1 MSETTYYYIKYWES
15 SGILAIKS
23 DFEPSHSG
31 SVHVRGDY
39 KDKPSYLLWINKAA
53 FLTVEEARAAIAPKL
68 KSAITS
74 AEKKLAKLKAIDLSK
89 LEVTVTEYR

>member
-1 MSETTYYYIKYWES
+1 MNKTTYYYIKYWES

-39 KDKPSYLLWINKAA
+39 KNKPSYLLWINKDA

-68 KSAITS
+68 KVAIKS
-74 AEKKLAKLKAIDLSK
+74 AEKKVAKLKAIELST
-89 LEVTVTEYR
+89 LPVTAQEY